1 MANEEDMSRGPEPR
15 GRAWAAGLLLAAVLA
30 SCGPLG
36 EGRGGDPAAG
46 DLALRFEDEPSPG
59 VFLIEA
65 PAARDGAKGAPGL
78 WAAVQGLRRPERAE
92 AVNLATG
99 ATVNVALY
107 RAGRGAPA
115 IRVSNEA
122 ADALGIG
129 EKPVNVRITALR
141 RKPVVD
147 TN

>member
-1 MANEEDMSRGPEPR
+1 MADGEDMSRGPKPR
-15 GRAWAAGLLLAAVLA
+15 GRAWAAGLVLAVVLA
-30 SCGPLG
+30 SCGPLA
-36 EGRGGDPAAG
+36 EGRGADPAAG
-46 DLALRFEDEPSPG
+46 DLALRFEDVPSPG

-65 PAARDGAKGAPGL
+65 PAVRDGARGAPGL
-78 WAAVQGLRRPERAE
+78 WAAVQGLKRPERAE

-99 ATVNVALY
+99 ATVDIALY

-129 EKPVNVRITALR
+129 ETPVNIRITALR